1 MWYCGLVTRPPHE
14 LNDPAVQARIVEMAL
29 AGASIRA
36 IATELGYD
44 RKTLARRRD
53 RPDEFGRLLT
63 TALRSAR
70 QAQAE
75 ASPPKPPPKPKGP
88 PKPCQVGRPS
98 RLNDPGI
105 QAQIVAM
112 TLAGQSLPKIA
123 AVLGCSSKA
132 LTRAQQRMPAF
143 RDKVEAARKAS
154 FNARHAVPE
163 PSPEE
168 QVIVA
173 ERLERLKP
181 ERWWAGATPTTEEFE
196 AYLARLVGDPG
207 DKQRPLAIRELAALH
222 RARIRVD
229 APEAPSKDVP
239 EADDAPKAEQ
249 PRGLVVVALPD
260 DGSTADPLPTSIK
273 LDVG

>member
-36 IATELGYD
+36 IAAELGYD

-123 AVLGCSSKA
+123 SVLGCSSKA

-143 RDKVEAARKAS
+143 RDKVEAATATQQADN
-154 FNARHAVPE
+154 NAEAVRQTDRYVHTTEIIRERTDDAVHAVQAVPGASA
-163 PSPEE
+163 PLSDD
-168 QVIVA
+168 VRGAWAAGIDGMRGGSDVA
-173 ERLERLKP
+173 
-181 ERWWAGATPTTEEFE
+181 AGDGPA
-196 AYLARLVGDPG
+196 
-207 DKQRPLAIRELAALH
+207 
-222 RARIRVD
+222 
-229 APEAPSKDVP
+229 DVP
-239 EADDAPKAEQ
+239 H
-249 PRGLVVVALPD
+249 
-260 DGSTADPLPTSIK
+260 
-273 LDVG
+273 